1 MTSLDFQ
8 SLLKQEKAL
17 RRAELKQQHDAPKK
31 KVNVVATDRQ
41 QIAEVAATPKK
52 EDDRTDTPPWFV
64 ELAERP
70 LLEMDKARLQD
81 LSMVIPSSSPQLAE
95 LVCDQLGLPVV

>member
-17 RRAELKQQHDAPKK
+17 RRAELKQQHAPPKK
-31 KVNVVATDRQ
+31 KVDSLEAPTDRQ
-41 QIAEVAATPKK
+41 VAEEVAAT
-52 EDDRTDTPPWFV
+52 EDGRTETPPWFL

-70 LLEMDKARLQD
+70 LLEMDKARVQYLF
-81 LSMVIPSSSPQLAE
+81 VFIPSSPRY
-95 LVCDQLGLPVV
+95 